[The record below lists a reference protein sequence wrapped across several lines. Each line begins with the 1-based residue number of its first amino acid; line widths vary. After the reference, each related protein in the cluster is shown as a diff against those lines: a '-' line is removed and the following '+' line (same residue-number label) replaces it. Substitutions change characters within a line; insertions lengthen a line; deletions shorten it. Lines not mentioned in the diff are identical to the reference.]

1 MPSLLNTDSRE
12 NVKLHF
18 LRELLGVI
26 NGLKEIRDFFDKY
39 SQGESDFLVKFVKL
53 FSSCCTCS
61 NLSETKEKNRA
72 LWRAT

>member
-39 SQGESDFLVKFVKL
+39 SQGESDFLVKSVKL
-53 FSSCCTCS
+53 VSV
-61 NLSETKEKNRA
+61 
-72 LWRAT
+72 

>member
-39 SQGESDFLVKFVKL
+39 LPVEWSSLKCEAVLVDFEVLL
-53 FSSCCTCS
+53 FIF
-61 NLSETKEKNRA
+61 L
-72 LWRAT
+72 